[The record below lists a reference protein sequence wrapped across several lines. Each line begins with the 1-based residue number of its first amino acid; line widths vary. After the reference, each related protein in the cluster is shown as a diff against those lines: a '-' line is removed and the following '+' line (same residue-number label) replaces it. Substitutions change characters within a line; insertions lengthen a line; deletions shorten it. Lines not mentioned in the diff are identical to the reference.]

1 MNVLELNF
9 ERGWRGG
16 ERQTIYN
23 MEGFTTAGMKVTLV
37 CRSGYELESKAL
49 AHGFNIRSFKNIWG
63 VLSFLLS
70 EGKKYDI
77 MHAQTAHILTY
88 CILTKPF
95 HRSKVVLSRRV
106 VFKPKGFFTILKYRF
121 TDRVVGVSTAVK
133 RVLKTSGI
141 KDVAVI
147 SDMVVENHGSNNI
160 AKQVLQPYIHQ
171 GKRIVATVS
180 MLTPDKDPLT
190 MVDTIK
196 KLTAMRSDF
205 VFLHF
210 GTGDLK
216 DAVATKI
223 AQEGLQDVYIL
234 MGFQKEIEPF
244 YSLFDVF
251 VMSSRQEGLGSS
263 VLDAF
268 MNRVPVVATN
278 AGGLKELLSEGRGIS
293 CSVGASEQLA
303 NGVNALLGNAELHQ
317 QTAGLA
323 YNYAK
328 KRHSIKAVTEQYH
341 ELFKDLLS

>member
-23 MEGFTTAGMKVTLV
+23 MEGFTQAGMKVSLV
-37 CRSGYELESKAL
+37 CRKGFELEAKAI
-49 AHGFNIRSFKNIWG
+49 ARSFKVHSFTGIFG
-63 VLSFLLS
+63 VIGFLINR
-70 EGKKYDI
+70 GKHYDI
-77 MHAQTAHILTY
+77 LHAQTAHILTY

-95 HRSKVVLSRRV
+95 HRSKIVLSRRV
-106 VFKPKGFFTILKYRF
+106 VFTPKGFFTKLKYRL

-133 RVLKTSGI
+133 RVLKLSGI

-147 SDMVVENHGSNNI
+147 SDMVVPNDSSSDT
-160 AKQVLQPYIHQ
+160 AKQLLTPYKQQ

-190 MVDTIK
+190 MVDAIK
-196 KLTAMRSDF
+196 RLSAMRNDF

-210 GTGDLK
+210 GTGALK
-216 DAVATKI
+216 DAVLKKI
-223 AQEGLQDVYIL
+223 EQEGLQDVYKV

-251 VMSSRQEGLGSS
+251 VMSSQQEGLGSS

-268 MNRVPVVATN
+268 INKVPVVATN

-293 CSVGASEQLA
+293 CSVGSAEQLA
-303 NGVNALLGNAELHQ
+303 NGINILLRDQELHQ
-317 QTAGLA
+317 RTAAFA
-323 YNYAK
+323 YTYAV

-341 ELFKDLLS
+341 QLFKDLMA